1 MRALLPFAAICL
13 ALLVFAAACL
23 ETQSACAQEDSDIVS
38 SIPWAD
44 QESADYLLLDPNDGE
59 VCGTGT
65 LSISRT
71 GDQYELSL
79 RFESDGNTDVT
90 TALVDAE
97 TLQPAFVRRERLI
110 DGISE
115 LVTGEYDDVEKVVR
129 IVEVVGDD
137 RRELPR
143 RLDEERYFDNET
155 SLFLWRT
162 IRFEEGYETSYETVL
177 VNQGGSQRTVRLRV
191 DRIERITVPA
201 GTFDA
206 WRVEIVAGEV
216 DQLAWFTQTPEHYLL
231 QYHNSLQIFQLSSPI
246 E

>member
-1 MRALLPFAAICL
+1 MRALLPFVAICL
-13 ALLVFAAACL
+13 GLLVFAAACL
-23 ETQSACAQEDSDIVS
+23 ETQSACAQEDSDIVT

-44 QESADYLLLDPNDGE
+44 QESADYLLLDPGDGE
-59 VCGTGT
+59 VCGNGT

-71 GDQYELSL
+71 GGQFELSL
-79 RFESDGNTDVT
+79 RFESNGNTDVT
-90 TALVDAE
+90 TLLVDAE
-97 TLQPAFVRRERLI
+97 TLQPASVRRERLI
-110 DGISE
+110 DGKSE
-115 LVTGEYDDVEKVVR
+115 IVTGEYDDDEKVVR

-162 IRFEEGYETSYETVL
+162 LRFEEGYETSYETVL
-177 VNQGGSQRTVRLRV
+177 VNQGGSQRTVKLRV
-191 DRIERITVPA
+191 DSIQRITVPA

-216 DQLAWFTQTPEHYLL
+216 NQVAWFTQTPEHYLL
-231 QYHNSLQIFQLSSPI
+231 QYHNSVQIFQLNSPI
-246 E
+246 D